1 MGVEKYSDLS
11 EFAELYELI
20 ATAKKK
26 PKVFGPYRN
35 KADRSFVI
43 LLWPDGTRKTM
54 SEARWLYQQHHGDI
68 PGHMTVDHINRDRN
82 DNRMENLQ
90 LLPRSDHSAADT
102 RRVKMVKFRCL
113 MCRKKVE
120 RSPRLIRDKS
130 SKGKVSQFCGR
141 QCAGRYAREVQL
153 GLREKAPVPK
163 PPKSKYYRRD
173 KVVAMADYLLTKYGE
188 LIAET
193 NDIDPTND

>member
-1 MGVEKYSDLS
+1 MDKYGDLGELAS
-11 EFAELYELI
+11 FFALM

-26 PKVFGPYRN
+26 PKVFGPYCN
-35 KADRSFVI
+35 KAGRNFVI
-43 LLWPDGTRKTM
+43 LLFEDGTRKTM
-54 SEARWLYQQHHGDI
+54 SEARWLYQEHFGPIKNDL
-68 PGHMTVDHINRDRN
+68 TVDHINRDRN

-113 MCRKKVE
+113 MCNKKVE

-130 SKGKVSQFCGR
+130 SKGKVSQFCSR
-141 QCAGRYAREVQL
+141 QCAGRYSREVQL

-173 KVVAMADYLLTKYGE
+173 KVVAMADYLLSKYGQ
-188 LIAET
+188 LISET
-193 NDIDPTND
+193 NDIDQV